1 MIFDYHTIKDVTLN
15 RLIYLCLISISVS
28 CFCYASEGETDI
40 EFLGAESVLAE
51 SADEQNFLDDSIDE
65 KPVSYDLSPYLV
77 SESELVDAIEKLQAR
92 LDSLTQE
99 GDINASAAFMATGVL
114 ATIIFA
120 IVHSSFKQYFDS
132 AFYID
137 RVKFVHSD
145 YINAALVAILVDFLP
160 GAGLGVLL
168 NHVNDEGEDLP
179 RLPAEESVWTGLRGV
194 IYSSGLWLAGYSP
207 IRKLTLGTWFVGNT
221 RGGGP
226 KFTRYLLM
234 WSVAVLPAV
243 GYALYMHILKRRD
256 ELQKDIFDIKTQL
269 KEARDVLK
277 ERQAQIDVD
286 LLDGA
291 EAL

>member
-15 RLIYLCLISISVS
+15 RLIYLCLISVSVS
-28 CFCYASEGETDI
+28 CFCYASERETDI
-40 EFLGAESVLAE
+40 EFLGAQSVLAE
-51 SADEQNFLDDSIDE
+51 SADEQNVHDDSIDE
-65 KPVSYDLSPYLV
+65 KPVSDDLSPYLV

-92 LDSLTQE
+92 LDSLTQD

-114 ATIIFA
+114 ATIVFA
-120 IVHSSFKQYFDS
+120 IVHSGFKQYFDPIPY
-132 AFYID
+132 FG
-137 RVKFVHSD
+137 RVDFVHSD
-145 YINAALVAILVDFLP
+145 YINAALVAILVDFIP
-160 GAGLGVLL
+160 GVGLGALL
-168 NHVNDEGEDLP
+168 SYANDKGEDLP

-194 IYSSGLWLAGYSP
+194 IYSSGLWLAGYHP
-207 IRKLTLGTWFVGNT
+207 IRKLTPSTLVGGNIIW
-221 RGGGP
+221 GA

-286 LLDGA
+286 LFDGA